1 MCVCVKLE
9 RKVWYGF
16 VWRSVLASAFGNF
29 AIHLTT
35 TKEEHE
41 RSVKFHLLMY
51 ERKVVKKKQKFVV
64 NKIPW
69 NSPKKYV
76 FCAKISTRSF
86 LSFSSCF
93 VFSLKWVWIN
103 PHLILLT
110 LQFISF
116 NIQFSCT
123 CRHNFCTLLL
133 PFFSTIILWMN
144 WKHDMWISSR
154 ALFPLN
160 EKRICR
166 VNLARR
172 KKTIIQV

>member
-1 MCVCVKLE
+1 MK
-9 RKVWYGF
+9 
-16 VWRSVLASAFGNF
+16 F
-29 AIHLTT
+29 A
-35 TKEEHE
+35 
-41 RSVKFHLLMY
+41 
-51 ERKVVKKKQKFVV
+51 
-64 NKIPW
+64 
-69 NSPKKYV
+69 KKYV

-172 KKTIIQV
+172 KKNNYSSLKYYNECPTFCTSRVDVFK